1 MGMGMGMG
9 MVTYQ
14 ANPKLLG
21 LGGGATQGDEGMGR
35 RENII
40 ECMYK
45 EPLVIL
51 FHVCLM
57 MFWTLN
63 MVLFLA
69 FDMELHFLAIQLGLL
84 CPLSL
89 TLQYISL

>member
-1 MGMGMGMG
+1 
-9 MVTYQ
+9 MVISVED
-14 ANPKLLG
+14 AKWLGFIEMFGKPPKEMR
-21 LGGGATQGDEGMGR
+21 AWVQEK
-35 RENII
+35 NII

-45 EPLVIL
+45 EPLVNL

-69 FDMELHFLAIQLGLL
+69 FDMELHFLANQLGLFR
-84 CPLSL
+84 PFVFHFA
-89 TLQYISL
+89 I